1 MRAGWYSILATVALQ
16 AALAPLAAPLQAQES
31 AAPWRLSYFPYLT
44 LSPNDGVMGI
54 ARAIW
59 FRQAEWGDRV
69 TLNNSVAVE
78 AGYSTKG
85 SWLGRVTWAN
95 PRLADGW
102 RVMAHGEANHAAN
115 FGPRTD
121 QLDDDYLLERDRQV
135 AWLDVTRRITGPL
148 HVAVRP
154 SAQHQVIAIASGLS
168 DFEESETDLSVRG
181 ALVLDLRDREYEVN
195 NGVLL
200 ELGAITGTAGDSPS
214 YTAPYAHL
222 RGWVRP
228 WFPLRL
234 TARYAWRG
242 EADGLAPSY
251 EFPGWEAPF
260 GMLGGHRSH
269 RGYALGERSVEDEVQ
284 LAGVEA
290 RFDVLNLGEL
300 AAVTVFGFVDGSRV
314 EHHDESLTLASTTS
328 TSAGFYEWNWAPGG
342 GIAIRALRAATL
354 SVSAARF
361 QGRTVWYIGS
371 GWSW

>member
-1 MRAGWYSILATVALQ
+1 MRVVRFVLLAGLTL
-16 AALAPLAAPLQAQES
+16 LAAPLRAQES
-31 AAPWRLSYFPYLT
+31 AAPWRLSYFPYVT
-44 LSPNDGVMGI
+44 LSPNDGLMGI

-102 RVMAHGEANHAAN
+102 RVMAHAEVGHTDN
-115 FGPRTD
+115 FGPSTNQTD
-121 QLDDDYLLERDRQV
+121 RDFLLTRDRQV
-135 AWLDVTRRITGPL
+135 AWFDLTRQIRGPL

-154 SAQHQVIAIASGLS
+154 SAQHQVLKIPDSAFDL
-168 DFEESETDLSVRG
+168 EESETDLSVRG
-181 ALVLDLRDREYEVN
+181 ALILDLRDREYEVN

-200 ELGAITGTAGDSPS
+200 EAGAITGTAGDSPS

-228 WFPLRL
+228 WLPLRL

-242 EADGLAPSY
+242 EADGLAPAY

-260 GMLGGHRSH
+260 EMLGGHRSH
-269 RGYALGERSVEDEVQ
+269 RGYAIGERGVDDEVQ
-284 LAGVEA
+284 LAGIEA

-300 AAVTVFGFVDGSRV
+300 AAVTLFGFVDGSRV
-314 EHHDESLTLASTTS
+314 EYHDDANLTTLAATTS
-328 TSAGFYEWNWAPGG
+328 ASGAVAAGYYEWNWAPGG
-342 GIAIRALRAATL
+342 GIALRALRAATL
-354 SVSAARF
+354 TVSAARL